1 MSFQSEVNS
10 NIQALGNAGQIA
22 NGLYGIA
29 DRNLGTA
36 KIIAVKVIGL

>member
-1 MSFQSEVNS
+1 MVFQKEVMGAV
-10 NIQALGNAGQIA
+10 QALGNATD
-22 NGLYGIA
+22 GLFGIA